1 MNPVSYR
8 EQAYIFLQQADEELA
23 RGDLRQ
29 ASEKAW
35 GAAAQAVKA
44 AGEARGWEHATHRQL
59 FDVVRRLAEETGN
72 VELRDT
78 FRLANR
84 LHQNFYE
91 GRLESLEVADVMS
104 TVKEFVAAIGL
115 ILALE

>member
-44 AGEARGWEHATHRQL
+44 AGEARGWEHATHRKL
-59 FDVVRRLAEETGN
+59 SDVVRRLAVETN
-72 VELRDT
+72 DVQIRPY
-78 FRLANR
+78 FQVASR
-84 LHQNFYE
+84 LHKNFYE
-91 GRLESLEVADVMS
+91 GQLERIEVARGLAIV
-104 TVKEFVAAIGL
+104 TRLVALIGGFSL
-115 ILALE
+115 RE

>member
-1 MNPVSYR
+1 MNPVSYL
-8 EQAYIFLQQADEELA
+8 EQARIFLEQAEEELA

-44 AGEARGWEHATHRQL
+44 AGEARGWEHDTHGRL
-59 FDVVRRLAEETGN
+59 FDVVRLLAEEAGQTG
-72 VELRDT
+72 LRDS

-84 LHQNFYE
+84 LHRNFYE
-91 GRLESLEVADVMS
+91 GRMNSSEVASITASVG
-104 TVKEFVAAIGL
+104 TFVAAIGH